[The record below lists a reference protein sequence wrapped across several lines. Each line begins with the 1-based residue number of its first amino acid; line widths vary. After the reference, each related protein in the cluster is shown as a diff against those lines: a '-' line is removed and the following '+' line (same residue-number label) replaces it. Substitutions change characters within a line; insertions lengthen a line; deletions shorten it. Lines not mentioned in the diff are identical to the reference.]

1 MQILKKLLPSLL
13 FFLAVMSLDAQQSMN
28 MTLVAR
34 WDPDTL
40 PTTGG
45 GLQYNDIWGYV
56 DCQGNEY
63 AIIGSARYVHFM
75 NISDPANPVEVA
87 RFSGTSNS
95 IWRDFKVYRDR
106 AYAVADQGSDGMMIF
121 DLSGLPDTVVKT
133 NQTTAFFSRT
143 HNIYIDEQHGRLYTA
158 GANTRSNGVIVLD
171 LTQDPDNPSLLAS
184 TALPGGYIHDIHV
197 VDNIGYCSHGN
208 SGLYVYDL
216 SSPATPVTLGSLTSY
231 PESGYNHSSWLHE
244 DGNFLVFADET
255 HGRSL
260 KLADVSDLT
269 DITVVSLFKSALLAP
284 EVTNSIAH
292 NPFIRDNY
300 AIIAYYH
307 EGVQIFDISN
317 PEEVVNV
324 GWYDTYP
331 SNTNYSGYDGVWGV
345 YPYLP
350 SGLILASDTENG
362 LFILSAGNIT
372 FNPIAPNLTPEA
384 ALTIDGPQSFCEG
397 ETTLLVLTE
406 GAQDYEWYKDSVL
419 ISQGSPTLTVDQS
432 GVYYGV
438 ARNGQCRQASEAVEI
453 QATPKPDAEIGIGE
467 MTLCDSAPYTFLV
480 PEGGESYTW
489 YKDGMLFLETTS
501 NQMTISEAGEY
512 QLVVAVG
519 DCTAES
525 GLLSVTE
532 APFPDVSFPEYEFA
546 FCQGDSLIL
555 NAPPGA
561 DQYTWRRNGLAIS
574 QDETGEIVI
583 YEEGIYTLEAANGIC
598 FDVSDEISV
607 AVLPPVEFSYSFSG
621 PLGFCEGESVTISV
635 SSAQA
640 LSYFLEEAGSEP
652 IAFQSEIAIDAAGA
666 FTIVAEND
674 ACRTETELFIV
685 EVFQPLIPMIS
696 TDLNVL
702 TSTEAVVYQWYFFD
716 NPIPGATDR
725 SWTALESGPYFVET
739 IDMNGCAA
747 QSNPVEIVITSIAEP
762 SQGLLH
768 VFPNPTLGLLTI
780 RLDDPAGK
788 LENIALF
795 DNTGR
800 LLWETTSR
808 NYSDELDLSAL
819 PVGIYRLRVSVGGNV
834 RIMKVVKI

>member
-13 FFLAVMSLDAQQSMN
+13 FFLAVMSLDAQQAMN
-28 MTLVAR
+28 MSLIAH

-63 AIIGSARYVHFM
+63 AIIGSARFVHFM
-75 NISDPANPVEVA
+75 NITDPANPVEVA

-121 DLSGLPDTVVKT
+121 DLSGLPDTIVKT

-362 LFILSAGNIT
+362 LFILSADNIT

-419 ISQGSPTLTVDQS
+419 ISQGSSSLTIDQS

-453 QATPKPDAEIGIGE
+453 QATPSPDAEIGIAE

-489 YKDGMLFLETTS
+489 YKDGELFLETTS

-512 QLVVAVG
+512 QLEVTAG
-519 DCTAES
+519 GCTATS
-525 GLLSVTE
+525 GLLTVLE
-532 APFPDVSFPEYEFA
+532 VPFPDVSLPGYEYVL
-546 FCQGDSLIL
+546 CQGDSLTL

-561 DQYTWRRNGLAIS
+561 GHYAWYHNGMLIS
-574 QDETGEIVI
+574 EGATEEIVI
-583 YEEGIYTLEAANGIC
+583 SAGGIYTLEAANGIC
-598 FDVSDEISV
+598 FDVSDEIIVS
-607 AVLPPVEFSYSFSG
+607 VLPAPEFTYSFSG
-621 PLGFCEGESVTISV
+621 PLGFCEGEFVTIAV
-635 SSAQA
+635 NSALE
-640 LSYFLEEAGSEP
+640 LSFSLVDAGGGSIPFET
-652 IAFQSEIAIDAAGA
+652 EIAIDETGS
-666 FTIVAEND
+666 FSILAENE
-674 ACRTETELFIV
+674 ACQVQTPYFAV
-685 EVFQPLIPMIS
+685 EVFQPAAPDIS
-696 TDLNVL
+696 VDLNLL
-702 TSTEAVVYQWYFFD
+702 TSTEAAAYQWYFFD
-716 NPIPGATDR
+716 DPIPGATDR
-725 SWTALESGPYFVET
+725 IWTATESGLYFVEI
-739 IDMNGCAA
+739 IDMNGCIAR
-747 QSNPVEIVITSIAEP
+747 SNAVEVFVTSVAE
-762 SQGLLH
+762 SNSGLLH
-768 VFPNPTLGLLTI
+768 VFPNPVSGMLTI
-780 RLDDPAGK
+780 RLDDPDGR
-788 LENIALF
+788 LEHLALF
-795 DNTGR
+795 DAAGR
-800 LLWETTSR
+800 LLWTTDPLENSHQ
-808 NYSDELDLSAL
+808 LDMSAL
-819 PVGIYRLRVSVGGNV
+819 PAGVYRLRVSVGGNV
-834 RIMKVVKI
+834 RIMMVVKI